1 MNVYMDVDFG
11 VIIMEKYDK
20 GKEREFVQIIKD
32 SLVSSPAS
40 YTCIHAADDPVFVLS
55 ELPMLNVRPQVI

>member
-1 MNVYMDVDFG
+1 MDVDFG